1 MLGVFFACFPFL
13 LSFIFFLSQFLSLY
27 EYTFSFTVFFCVIHI
42 YIFFFTYL
50 VPFVYCAMKLFRVC
64 YVLYYILR
72 KCAQIHD
79 EDFFKKK

>member
-1 MLGVFFACFPFL
+1 MFSL
-13 LSFIFFLSQFLSLY
+13 LAFVHL
-27 EYTFSFTVFFCVIHI
+27 FSFTVSFVIRIHFFFHCFFLCYTYI

-50 VPFVYCAMKLFRVC
+50 VQFVYCAMKLFRVC

-79 EDFFKKK
+79 EDFF